1 MAKRSRRDYRKYYVN
16 KKMYH
21 KYEKLYDRKASFMN
35 KKGYTM
41 HDTIKYTWNE
51 YKTEVLKMRE
61 TLKKRVEKGMIK
73 RIPNVLSSLVNDQ
86 AYKLSEEQAYSIFD
100 FIKENREKYDIDV
113 SFIKN
118 INSAIMKIRQGEW
131 LEEDVG
137 LYTMIKDY
145 RKEAFAKYNELAKT
159 DPDKLAEMYAAL
171 SSPDEEINSIAGLVR
186 KEVSRT
192 FYGSP

>member
-1 MAKRSRRDYRKYYVN
+1 MYKKYSD
-16 KKMYH
+16 
-21 KYEKLYDRKASFMN
+21 LYDAKVAFMN

-41 HDTIKYTWNE
+41 HDPKKYTYTE
-51 YKTEVLKMRE
+51 YKTEVLKMRK
-61 TLKKRVEKGMIK
+61 TLQDKEEKGKIK
-73 RIPNVLSSLVNDQ
+73 RIPNVINSLVNDQ
-86 AYKLSEEQAYSIFD
+86 AYKLSEEQAYAIFG
-100 FIKENREKYDIDV
+100 FIKENKEKYNINA

-145 RKEAFAKYNELAKT
+145 RKEAFDKYNELAEKN
-159 DPDKLAEMYAAL
+159 PDKLIELYAEL
-171 SSPDEEINSIAGLVR
+171 STPDEEINTIAGIVR